1 MNTSVRKK
9 QPFGCNRLK
18 PNKITKPVILRTE
31 TQIIIAIIREDR
43 TKRAKK
49 TKKKQQKQNFLVRVA
64 KPFILL

>member
-1 MNTSVRKK
+1 MDMNTSVRKK

-49 TKKKQQKQNFLVRVA
+49 QKKPTKTKFLG
-64 KPFILL
+64 